1 MHLFYNSLDY
11 LLPSDKVVDIFM
23 FSVGGDT
30 MMIAPWMVV
39 LLVLT
44 LHLQSHHTKYFL
56 VNVDTGDKPGRV
68 SGSSN
73 KALDAAP
80 DNTTGLTIIF
90 TY

>member
-1 MHLFYNSLDY
+1 MVIVHVLFIL
-11 LLPSDKVVDIFM
+11 VVTL
-23 FSVGGDT
+23 T
-30 MMIAPWMVV
+30 MMTSPRMMLL
-39 LLVLT
+39 LLVT

-56 VNVDTGDKPGRV
+56 VEVDTGDKPGRV
-68 SGSSN
+68 SRNSN